1 MTETEPEIVIAHDYL
16 TQRGGAERVVLA
28 LHRMY
33 PDAPIYTTLY
43 DPDGTFPE
51 FRDATVVTTPLNRV
65 ADFRKDHRKALPL
78 LPLASSLLRVPG
90 KIAVVSS
97 SGWAHGFR
105 FTGKTVVYCHTPA
118 RWVHLT
124 EQYLGEPWWRSLKG
138 IAVTAM
144 KPFLRRW
151 DHKAA
156 ERHERYLGN
165 STVVGQRIQ
174 DVYGM
179 DEVDVVFPP
188 HSVDTTGTQTPI
200 SGLDHLADGEGYLL
214 VVSRLMPYKNVDQVI
229 LAAQETGQRLLVVG
243 RGPEQERLEAI
254 AGADTF
260 FARDL
265 SEAELRWAYAHATAL
280 VAASFEDFGITPLE
294 ASSWGLP
301 TIALRAGGY
310 LDSIEEDLNGVFI
323 EGHDAGSISKGI
335 RRALERQ
342 WDVAEIQAHA
352 DQFAEDRFA
361 EQIHREV
368 ELLREHP

>member
-1 MTETEPEIVIAHDYL
+1 MTEPEIVIAHDYL

-51 FRDATVVTTPLNRV
+51 FRDATVITTPLNRIS
-65 ADFRKDHRKALPL
+65 AFRKDHRKALPL
-78 LPLASSLLRVPG
+78 LPVASSLLQVPG

-105 FTGKTVVYCHTPA
+105 FSGRTLVYCHTPA

-124 EQYLGEPWWRSLKG
+124 EQYLGGPWWRSPKG
-138 IAVTAM
+138 IIVTAM

-151 DHKAA
+151 DHRAA
-156 ERHERYLGN
+156 QRRERYLGN
-165 STVVGQRIQ
+165 STVVGERIRS
-174 DVYGM
+174 VYGM

-188 HSVDTTGTQTPI
+188 HSVDTSGEREPI
-200 SGLDHLADGEGYLL
+200 RGLDHLADGQGYLL

-229 LAAQETGQRLLVVG
+229 RAAEQTGHRLLVVG
-243 RGPEQERLEAI
+243 RGPEQQRLEAM
-254 AGADTF
+254 AGPNVH

-265 SEAELRWAYAHATAL
+265 SEAQLRWAYANATAL

-310 LDSIEEDLNGVFI
+310 LDSIQEGVNGVFI
-323 EGHDAGSISKGI
+323 DGHDAGSVADGI
-335 RRALERQ
+335 QRAMARS
-342 WDVAEIQAHA
+342 WDSEAIRAHA
-352 DQFAEDRFA
+352 DQFAEHRFA

-368 ELLREHP
+368 EQLRG